1 MTEQTKGQKMN
12 EWKKNNKDTVRFDV
26 PKGYKQVFKD
36 IAKQYDMTLTKL
48 IIAAVAEYQTN
59 HPIE

>member
-1 MTEQTKGQKMN
+1 MN
-12 EWKKNNKDTVRFDV
+12 EWKKANKDTIRFDV

-48 IIAAVAEYQTN
+48 IVTAVAEYQKN
-59 HPIE
+59 HPVGGNENEV